1 MKPQRNS
8 RPREMMEIFLFC
20 GVLLGCANIWCSL
33 LWMISCYNHGKDASD
48 HRETVSAAAPSPS
61 GAAEQLH
68 GNSSPVDQGGGIWRW
83 GAVAWEQF
91 CRGPGG
97 GVVSERFKH
106 ITCTVHFISVI
117 IISAPSQIIGHQIL
131 EMGDPWTLKRFLPAL
146 WMPSY
151 VHISRTWLQLSG
163 WWREG

>member
-33 LWMISCYNHGKDASD
+33 LWMVSYYNHGKDASD

-68 GNSSPVDQGGGIWRW
+68 GNSSAVGQGEGWVRNDSSTLHVLCTLFLLLLYQLHLRSSDIKSWRW
-83 GAVAWEQF
+83 GT
-91 CRGPGG
+91 PGLLKDFSLLYECPAMFTSHAPGFNSLVDG
-97 GVVSERFKH
+97 GKVNFFDNCGS
-106 ITCTVHFISVI
+106 
-117 IISAPSQIIGHQIL
+117 
-131 EMGDPWTLKRFLPAL
+131 
-146 WMPSY
+146 
-151 VHISRTWLQLSG
+151 
-163 WWREG
+163 